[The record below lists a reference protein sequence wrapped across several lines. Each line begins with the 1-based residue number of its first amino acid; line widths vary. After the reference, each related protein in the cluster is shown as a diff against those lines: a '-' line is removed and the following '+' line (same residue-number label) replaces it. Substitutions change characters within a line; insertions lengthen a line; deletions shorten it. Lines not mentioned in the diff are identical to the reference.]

1 MPQPRAAR
9 PREPGEKSVAEA
21 QGLVLQNGS
30 LASWVRKGQR
40 RPESVCGIGQLCRSS
55 LETAASVGGPNPSQ
69 CCPWDPVHFL
79 DSGAL
84 CACNAWTFCL
94 LWPSS
99 PALFI
104 SYLSHKILTLL
115 LNILLYFD
123 IFFKRLCCCFTYL
136 RKRRFLSNGCWGEG
150 RHQWALAESALTA
163 SSSFFFSHS
172 PSCFFVCV
180 CVCVCIHLSVEA
192 RGPHWMFLLY
202 CSLPFNFLRKS
213 SSLNLKLI
221 D

>member
-1 MPQPRAAR
+1 MEWMPQPRAAR

-55 LETAASVGGPNPSQ
+55 LETAASGGGPNPSQ

-84 CACNAWTFCL
+84 CAYSAWTFCL

-115 LNILLYFD
+115 LNLLLYFD

-136 RKRRFLSNGCWGEG
+136 RKRRFLSNGCWGRVATSE
-150 RHQWALAESALTA
+150 HLQKVLSLPPLL
-163 SSSFFFSHS
+163 SSSPTLPPASFCVFVY
-172 PSCFFVCV
+172 VCV
-180 CVCVCIHLSVEA
+180 YI
-192 RGPHWMFLLY
+192 
-202 CSLPFNFLRKS
+202 
-213 SSLNLKLI
+213 
-221 D
+221 